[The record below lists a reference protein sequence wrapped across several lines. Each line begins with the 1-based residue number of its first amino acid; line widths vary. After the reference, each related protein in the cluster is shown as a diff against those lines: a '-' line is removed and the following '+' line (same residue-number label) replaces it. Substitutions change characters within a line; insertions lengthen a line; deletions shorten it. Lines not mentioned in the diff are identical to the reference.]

1 MATSALILLS
11 LLNTDNT
18 MSNMFDLKA
27 QEKNKLRQFKKQQ
40 CENNRFQTSKYRALM
55 YNKTPK
61 TYNTNSNSKHYNYL
75 NYNIVKEY
83 KR

>member
-11 LLNTDNT
+11 LLNTNNT
-18 MSNMFDLKA
+18 MFNMFDLTT
-27 QEKNKLRQFKKQQ
+27 QEKNKLKQIKKQD
-40 CENNRFQTSKYRALM
+40 CENKRFQMREFRALM
-55 YNKTPK
+55 YKNTQK
-61 TYNTNSNSKHYNYL
+61 TYNSKSKHYNYL